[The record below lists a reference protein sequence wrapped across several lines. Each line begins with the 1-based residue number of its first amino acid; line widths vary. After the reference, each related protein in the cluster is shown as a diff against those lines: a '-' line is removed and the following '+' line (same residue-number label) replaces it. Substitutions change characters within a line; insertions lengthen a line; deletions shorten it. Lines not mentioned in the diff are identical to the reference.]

1 MIGISSSLSSERNG
15 IEDSLKLCDGIVYLL
30 SDTEIYI
37 TIIFYFRIMKKFP
50 LKHHLEKYYLE
61 IQTENSLLTN

>member
-15 IEDSLKLCDGIVYLL
+15 IEDSLKLCEGIVYLL

-37 TIIFYFRIMKKFP
+37 TIIFYFIIMNK
-50 LKHHLEKYYLE
+50 
-61 IQTENSLLTN
+61 LLFLS